1 MSDKI
6 EILNQLK
13 KNLEAVLGNR
23 IQKVILFGSHLRNE
37 ETEYSDLDVLIVTD
51 KILTWQEKNVVRDV
65 CSDISVDYEILVD
78 SKIISQ
84 EEIDNEFWGK
94 HPLITDALKAG
105 VYAV

>member
-1 MSDKI
+1 MLDKI

-13 KNLEAVLGNR
+13 KNLKKVLGDK
-23 IQKVILFGSHLRNE
+23 IQNVILFGSWIRNE
-37 ETEYSDLDVLIVTD
+37 GNEYSDLDVLIVTD
-51 KILTWQEKNVVRDV
+51 VILSWQQKNLVRDV
-65 CSDISVDYEILVD
+65 CSDISLDYEILVD

-84 EEIDNEFWGK
+84 EEIDTKFWGK

>member
-13 KNLEAVLGNR
+13 KNLKKVLGNR
-23 IQKVILFGSHLRNE
+23 IQKVILFGSWVRNE
-37 ETEYSDLDVLIVTD
+37 GNEYSDLDVLIVTD
-51 KILTWQEKNVVRDV
+51 KILTWQQKNIIRDV
-65 CSDISVDYEILVD
+65 CSDISLDYEILVD

-84 EEIDNEFWGK
+84 EEIDNKFWGK
-94 HPLITDALKAG
+94 HPLITDALKTG